1 MGACKATMPV
11 TFSEVH
17 NSSNLSTFFSS
28 QVLLD
33 SSAFYLNLP
42 TGIPDIL
49 PNENT
54 LPSEDSINLPVLK
67 KDGGDALRHTLR
79 LLIDQP

>member
-1 MGACKATMPV
+1 MPV

-17 NSSNLSTFFSS
+17 NCSNLSTFFSS

-42 TGIPDIL
+42 TGILDIL

-67 KDGGDALRHTLR
+67 KDGGHALRHTLH